1 MNTHDQKS
9 FSSALMLIR
18 QSVGRGRVSSGIP
31 THATGFPPSRERR
44 NLGFVNRLVAISISI
59 SAVTPLPA
67 AAALNIFTCEPEWA
81 ALAQE
86 LGGDKVKVASATNAL
101 QDVHRIEAR
110 PSLIARARNA
120 DLLVCTGAELEIG
133 WLPLLLSQSGNRQI
147 QPGQPGFLEAAGV
160 VTTIDVPQMLD
171 RSQGDVH
178 PAGNPHIHLD
188 PRNIA
193 KVGEALTARLLQL
206 DAANAVTYHA
216 RATAF
221 QKKWL
226 ESTKKWEAQ
235 AAPLKGLAVVVH
247 HKDLSYLLRWLG
259 IRDVASLEPKPG
271 VAPTTG
277 HLSELLAK
285 LQREPAKMIL
295 RSAYSDPK
303 AATWLSE
310 RARLP
315 VVTLPYTVGGNEQ
328 AKDLFGLFDDSIQRL
343 LAALK

>member
-1 MNTHDQKS
+1 MLLA
-9 FSSALMLIR
+9 ALTI
-18 QSVGRGRVSSGIP
+18 
-31 THATGFPPSRERR
+31 AT
-44 NLGFVNRLVAISISI
+44 A
-59 SAVTPLPA
+59 LPA
-67 AAALNIFTCEPEWA
+67 AAALNIFACEPEWA

-86 LGGDKVKVASATNAL
+86 LGGDKVKVTSATTAL
-101 QDVHRIEAR
+101 QDVHHIEAR

-147 QPGQPGFLEAAGV
+147 QPGQPGYLEAAGS
-160 VTTIDVPQMLD
+160 VTKMEVPQLLD

-193 KVGEALTARLLQL
+193 IVGEAVTARLVQL
-206 DAANAVTYHA
+206 DAANAEAYKA
-216 RATAF
+216 RAAAF
-221 QKKWL
+221 QKKWR
-226 ESTKKWEAQ
+226 EAMPKWEAQ
-235 AAPLKGLAVVVH
+235 AAPLKGITVVVY

-259 IRDVASLEPKPG
+259 MRDLASLEPKPG
-271 VAPTTG
+271 VPPTTG

-295 RSAYSDPK
+295 RSAYADPK
-303 AATWLSE
+303 AAAWLSE
-310 RARLP
+310 RAKIP
-315 VVTLPYTVGGNEQ
+315 AVVLPYTVGGTEQ